1 MADNVG
7 PDGMLYSAASDLCL
21 HCLFMFFSIC
31 ILRIHMVVHLLST
44 QNCGNLKYV
53 KHNGLH

>member
-7 PDGMLYSAASDLCL
+7 PDGMLHSAASDLGL
-21 HCLFMFFSIC
+21 HCLFMFF
-31 ILRIHMVVHLLST
+31 LSVYLGYIWLFT
-44 QNCGNLKYV
+44 CYQHKTGNLKYV